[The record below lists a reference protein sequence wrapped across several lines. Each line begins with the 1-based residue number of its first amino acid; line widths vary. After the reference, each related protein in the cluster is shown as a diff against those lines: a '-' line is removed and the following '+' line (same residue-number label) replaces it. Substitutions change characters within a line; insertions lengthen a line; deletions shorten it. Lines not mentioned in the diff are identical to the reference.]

1 MSAILKVV
9 IDTNTFI
16 SAVLFKGETNKL
28 VDLWQ
33 KEKFTFLI
41 SREILDEYIK
51 VLSYPKFKLTSD
63 EIKHIINTELLPF
76 VEPYVVKTEVDIIKD
91 DPSDN
96 KFLALAITGKSNCI
110 ISGDKHLLAIRRFR
124 GIKIITPYLFLSS
137 LQPK

>member
-124 GIKIITPYLFLSS
+124 GIKIITPHLFLSS